1 MDKQEKI
8 DKARRQKVVTSLV
21 FGVLFLTLGLMF
33 TLDNLGVFDVGRLR
47 NYWPLILI
55 ALGIPA
61 LVAPKDSGDQ
71 VWGVFLVSVGA
82 FFQLRRLDLID
93 WSWYEI
99 WPLFLILAG
108 AVLLLRSAFDR
119 KQPRNGGV
127 GSLENGGAR

>member
-1 MDKQEKI
+1 MDKQEKAE
-8 DKARRQKVVTSLV
+8 KARRQKLVSNLV
-21 FGVLFLTLGLMF
+21 FGVLFLTLGVMF

-47 NYWPLILI
+47 NYWPLILV
-55 ALGIPA
+55 AMGIPA

-71 VWGVFLVSVGA
+71 VWGVLLVAAGGFL
-82 FFQLRRLDLID
+82 QLRRLDLID
-93 WSWYEI
+93 WTWYEI

-108 AVLLLRSAFDR
+108 VVLLLRSALDR